1 MLKVLLP
8 LLLVT
13 TTLAASGT
21 YDYSDPDSMWTGT
34 CSTGKS
40 QSPIDVIT
48 PSMNEA
54 VWRDN
59 DYYTFSMP
67 TRVNS
72 TFKMKSHTVFYDI
85 SGNGEVLYVEDPTS
99 TSKQQC
105 LIHQLHFHWG
115 DNSSLGAEHHMDGK
129 AYSAEIHLVTQRQGV
144 NGTEYVVFNR
154 FLEEGHDYNAEI
166 GKLLYETDSPDMD
179 LSALYPDSIDQII
192 TYSGSLTTPTC
203 DEVVTW
209 VIISEPLKIS
219 SKQGEL
225 LREWTYDGKK
235 IGDTHRPIQPLN
247 GRTIYGVKF
256 NNQDNG
262 NDSDGNDK
270 DDDKDD
276 NKDDDKDMNGDD
288 KDDNM
293 EDGKCMRGYFNWE
306 GSCNKCPP
314 GQSTINTGSSYY
326 DCMATRYIKC
336 QWDESYGKMWCE
348 QDYCPCSYME
358 YCSDG
363 KCFADQYSSG
373 LGVTASALLAMVTA
387 LYALF

>member
-1 MLKVLLP
+1 MLKALLP
-8 LLLVT
+8 LFLVT

-34 CSTGKS
+34 CSSGVS
-40 QSPIDVIT
+40 QSPIDVVT

-54 VWRDN
+54 VWSDN
-59 DYYTFSMP
+59 DGYTFSMP

-72 TFKMKSHTVFYDI
+72 TFVMKSHTVFYDI
-85 SGNGEVLYVEDPTS
+85 SGNDETFYVKDPTS
-99 TSKQQC
+99 TTGETC

-115 DNSSLGAEHHMDGK
+115 DNATLGAEHHMDGK

-144 NGTEYVVFNR
+144 SGTEYVVFNR

-166 GKLLYETDSPDMD
+166 GKLLYETDAPDMD
-179 LSALYPDSIDQII
+179 LSALYPDSIDQIL

-209 VIISEPLKIS
+209 VIVSEPLKIS
-219 SKQGEL
+219 STQGEL
-225 LREWTYDGKK
+225 LRAWTYDGKK
-235 IGDTHRPIQPLN
+235 IGDTHRPVQPLN
-247 GRTIYGVKF
+247 GRTIYGIKF
-256 NNQDNG
+256 NNQDDGNNSEG
-262 NDSDGNDK
+262 NDNM
-270 DDDKDD
+270 DD
-276 NKDDDKDMNGDD
+276 N
-288 KDDNM
+288 
-293 EDGKCMRGYFNWE
+293 KCMRGYFNWE

-314 GQSTINTGSSYY
+314 GQSTVNTGSSYW

-336 QWDESYGKMWCE
+336 QWDESYGKMLCE

-363 KCFADQYSSG
+363 KCYTQTSSG
-373 LGVTASALLAMVTA
+373 LGVTVSALLAIITA
-387 LYALF
+387 FYSLF